1 MLSFLLK
8 RLALVIPTF
17 VGITLS
23 VQGYAAVGT
32 SCLGFL
38 DLSDTIDFTIR

>member
-17 VGITLS
+17 VGITLLAFS
-23 VQGYAAVGT
+23 LIGLMVG
-32 SCLGFL
+32 CVIL
-38 DLSDTIDFTIR
+38 